1 MPRPARPSPTP
12 GGGPVTDPVRVDAL
26 ANGGEGVGRLA
37 DGRAVFVAGALP
49 GETVRIELV
58 EDRPRWA
65 RARLVAVVDAAPDR
79 AEPPCA
85 WQRDGCGGCDLMHLR
100 PDAQIAAKVRLARDA
115 LGRLGRLPAA
125 VVEAGPPLPSTGVR
139 TTVRVA
145 VRDGRPAF
153 RRRSSHDLLAVDSC
167 LVAHPLLADLLADG
181 RFGDAA
187 EATLRAGAATGER
200 LVVLDGSGRG
210 ARLPA
215 DVGVVTTAELRHPS
229 GAVPAVHEEVAG
241 RRWQISAGSFFQAS
255 SVGAAALVDTVRAAA
270 APVAGQGPPAIA
282 LDAYSGVGL
291 LGAAL
296 PDGVRLVAVE
306 SNPSSVADA
315 RVNQAG
321 RDVELVEGRF
331 ERWRPRPVDVAIADP
346 ARRGLGRAAAEVLA
360 ATAAPVV
367 VLVSCDLAALG
378 RDSADLVALG
388 YDHIRSTVL
397 DLFPHTSHAEVVT
410 RFERR

>member
-1 MPRPARPSPTP
+1 
-12 GGGPVTDPVRVDAL
+12 VRVDGL
-26 ANGGEGVGRLA
+26 ANGGEGVGRLP

-49 GETVRIELV
+49 GESVRIELV

-65 RARLVAVVDAAPDR
+65 RARLVAVLEPSPDR

-85 WQRDGCGGCDLMHLR
+85 WQRAGCGGCDLMHLR
-100 PDAQIAAKVRLARDA
+100 ADAQAGAKVRLAA
-115 LGRLGRLPAA
+115 ESLERLGRLPGA
-125 VVEAGPPLPSTGVR
+125 VVEAGPLLPSVGVR

-145 VRDGRPAF
+145 VQDGRAAF

-167 LVAHPLLADLLADG
+167 LVAHPLVGDLLAEG
-181 RFGDAA
+181 RFGDAT
-187 EATLRAGAATGER
+187 EATLRVGAATGER
-200 LVVLDGSGRG
+200 LVVLDGTGRG
-210 ARLPA
+210 AALPD
-215 DVGVVTTAELRHPS
+215 DVQVVTTAALRRRS
-229 GAVPAVHEEVAG
+229 GDAPAVHEDVAG
-241 RRWQISAGSFFQAS
+241 RRWRISAGSFFQAGP
-255 SVGAAALVDTVRAAA
+255 VGAAALVDAVRVAA
-270 APVAGQGPPAIA
+270 APQPGGSAPAVA

-291 LGAAL
+291 LVAAL
-296 PDGVRLVAVE
+296 PDATPVVAVE
-306 SNPSSVADA
+306 SSPSSVADA

-321 RDVELVEGRF
+321 RPVEIVEGRF

-360 ATAAPVV
+360 ATAAPVI

-388 YDHIRSTVL
+388 YDHVRSTVL

-410 RFERR
+410 RFVRR